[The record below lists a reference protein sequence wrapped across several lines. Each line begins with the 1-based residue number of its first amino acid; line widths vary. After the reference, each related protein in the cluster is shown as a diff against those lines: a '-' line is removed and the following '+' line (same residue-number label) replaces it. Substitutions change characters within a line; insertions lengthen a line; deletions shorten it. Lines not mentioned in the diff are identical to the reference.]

1 MSNKWVR
8 SISFN
13 KTNKDDILRLQLIG
27 KKSFSRFIK
36 KLLDDEI
43 KRKGLLPS
51 DTTHTAT
58 PQPERKVLPTKLV
71 ATVTPKKPQT
81 PPPYNPMLSRS
92 QR

>member
-13 KTNKDDILRLQLIG
+13 KTNKADILRLQLIN

-43 KRKGLLPS
+43 KRKGLLPT
-51 DTTHTAT
+51 DTSEADT
-58 PQPERKVLPTKLV
+58 PQPERKVLPPKKV
-71 ATVTPKKPQT
+71 AAVTPLKQQT
-81 PPPYNPMLSRS
+81 PPPFNPMLRS
-92 QR
+92 SQK

>member
-13 KTNKDDILRLQLIG
+13 RTNKDDILRLQLIG

-36 KLLDDEI
+36 QLLDDEI
-43 KRKGLLPS
+43 KRKGLLP
-51 DTTHTAT
+51 TATREVAT
-58 PQPERKVLPTKLV
+58 PQPERKVLPNKRGEV
-71 ATVTPKKPQT
+71 VTPKKPQT
-81 PPPYNPMLSRS
+81 PPPYNPMLRS